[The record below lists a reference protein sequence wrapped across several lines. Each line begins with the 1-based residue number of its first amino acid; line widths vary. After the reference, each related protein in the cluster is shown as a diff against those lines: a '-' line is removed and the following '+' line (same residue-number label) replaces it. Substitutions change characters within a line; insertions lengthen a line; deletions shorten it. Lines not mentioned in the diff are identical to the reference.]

1 MSDLKLVTKF
11 DVTDGFFARYRKLVR
26 EVVLPYQ
33 ENALND
39 RIEGAEKSHCI
50 ENFRMAAKKLHTGKC
65 DGEFYGMVFQDSD
78 VAKWLEGA
86 AYSLAQTPDGELE
99 RRCRSE
105 ERRVGKECR
114 L

>member
-1 MSDLKLVTKF
+1 MSDLKSVKKF
-11 DVTDGFFARYRKLVR
+11 QISDGFWGRYETLIKD
-26 EVVLPYQ
+26 VVLPYQ
-33 ENALND
+33 EKALND

-50 ENFRMAAKKLHTGKC
+50 ENFRMAAEKIKTGKC

-86 AYSLAQTPDGELE
+86 AYSLAHSFDAELKKG
-99 RRCRSE
+99 
-105 ERRVGKECR
+105 VMR